1 MLKPELID
9 KLIKKFPQ
17 LSPTVVKKGVE
28 QLIQTLEHALYQ
40 GRRVE
45 IRGFGSF
52 SSHYN
57 AARSAFNPKT
67 GQHFLAPEKYRL
79 HFKMG
84 KNLKLRINKDNMI
97 NQQIDSINRSIINH
111 AESLPCSK
119 KSISA

>member
-1 MLKPELID
+1 MLKPELINQ
-9 KLIKKFPQ
+9 LIKKFPQ
-17 LSPTVVKKGVE
+17 LSPSAVKKSVE
-28 QLIQTLEHALYQ
+28 QLVQLLEQALQQ

-57 AARSAFNPKT
+57 AARAAFNPKT

-84 KNLKLRINKDNMI
+84 KNLKRRINERTLSTENPI
-97 NQQIDSINRSIINH
+97 
-111 AESLPCSK
+111 
-119 KSISA
+119 

>member
-1 MLKPELID
+1 MLKPELINQ
-9 KLIKKFPQ
+9 LIKKFPQ
-17 LSPTVVKKGVE
+17 LSTSVVKRSVE
-28 QLIQTLEHALYQ
+28 QLVKTLEQALQ
-40 GRRVE
+40 QSRRIE

-84 KNLKLRINKDNMI
+84 KNLKQRI
-97 NQQIDSINRSIINH
+97 NQQPPKHIDQ
-111 AESLPCSK
+111 
-119 KSISA
+119 